1 MSGKID
7 FHSGLG
13 FFRHRVGQ
21 WNVFTLIRD
30 AVKLSFRSPL
40 PSIQFSLLLPHTIL
54 FFYLAQSNI
63 SSPSAWNAFLF
74 HQPGQVQAPGVSSLL
89 GTRLLQAILSLISS
103 SLVIGAVLYAAGS
116 IYQGKKLT
124 FFEVIKLV
132 PGLWR
137 GLLVTSLVYLVP
149 TLLLSFRFGLTT
161 SVFFYVTSFANPPV
175 PVILAVLVLA
185 IVSWTIGCIIAIM
198 FSVANC
204 VVCFEKE
211 YGVAAFKRARKIL
224 HSKWG
229 TAVGISI
236 LLFVAETLL
245 KVVLFKGLKE
255 SLVHGF
261 EWQHLLSTTFCLIF
275 RSYLLGLKC
284 ISWALFYFSCMADSA
299 EDSTHSLKESTASMI

>member
-1 MSGKID
+1 MRGKID

-13 FFRHRVGQ
+13 FSRHRVGQ

-54 FFYLAQSNI
+54 FYYLTRSYFSNI

-74 HQPGQVQAPGVSSLL
+74 HQPGQVPSLL
-89 GTRLLQAILSLISS
+89 GTLLLQAILSLISS

-149 TLLLSFRFGLTT
+149 TLLLSFLFGLITG
-161 SVFFYVTSFANPPV
+161 VLFYVTSFANPSV
-175 PVILAVLVLA
+175 PVILAVLALA
-185 IVSWTIGCIIAIM
+185 IVSWTIDCIIAIM

-204 VVCFEKE
+204 VVCFEEE
-211 YGVAAFKRARKIL
+211 YGVAAFKRARKVL

-245 KVVLFKGLKE
+245 KVVLFKELKE

-261 EWQHLLSTTFCLIF
+261 EWQHLLSTTFSLIF
-275 RSYLLGLKC
+275 RSYFVGFKC
-284 ISWALFYFSCMADSA
+284 ISWAMFYFSCMADSA
-299 EDSTHSLKESTASMI
+299 EDSTHSLKDSTASMI